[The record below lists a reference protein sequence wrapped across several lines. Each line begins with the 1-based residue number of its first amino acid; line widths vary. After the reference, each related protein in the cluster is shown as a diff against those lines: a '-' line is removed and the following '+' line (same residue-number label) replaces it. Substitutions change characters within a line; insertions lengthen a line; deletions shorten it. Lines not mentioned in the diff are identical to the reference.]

1 MQDFVFHVPGQII
14 LGTDTVARI
23 GSHASLLGG
32 RAMIVTETVVRDAGH
47 ADRVRES
54 LESAGLTTIVFDELD
69 SSSDSDVIERALGL
83 ARASHSQ
90 LVVGVGGMRALA
102 AARVVAAFAPHTR
115 QVRQALE
122 LGSSVTPLGYLEIPT
137 SCRNH
142 VLLRDYCVITQSGT
156 RQPLTVKL
164 PPGMLKA
171 AILDAKLAAGLA
183 TKSYCAILLDLI
195 LAAVE
200 GILSTKSNQL
210 SDTLLLQ
217 AITILR
223 ESVEQVVAQP
233 SDLRPRARATE
244 AAFMCALGL
253 SISSQGIGG
262 AVAYAINS
270 RFDVPKSW
278 TSTVVLPYLL
288 DYFEGTRPEKLRR
301 IAIALGERE
310 FEDTGP
316 RGMHR
321 AGSAARRLLARTA
334 LPARLRELDLTLDDL
349 SGAAD
354 AASDLEMIGF
364 VPVPIS
370 TQELYDILKQAY

>member
-1 MQDFVFHVPGQII
+1 
-14 LGTDTVARI
+14 
-23 GSHASLLGG
+23 
-32 RAMIVTETVVRDAGH
+32 
-47 ADRVRES
+47 
-54 LESAGLTTIVFDELD
+54 
-69 SSSDSDVIERALGL
+69 
-83 ARASHSQ
+83 
-90 LVVGVGGMRALA
+90 
-102 AARVVAAFAPHTR
+102 
-115 QVRQALE
+115 
-122 LGSSVTPLGYLEIPT
+122 
-137 SCRNH
+137 
-142 VLLRDYCVITQSGT
+142 
-156 RQPLTVKL
+156 
-164 PPGMLKA
+164 
-171 AILDAKLAAGLA
+171 
-183 TKSYCAILLDLI
+183 
-195 LAAVE
+195 
-200 GILSTKSNQL
+200 
-210 SDTLLLQ
+210 
-217 AITILR
+217 
-223 ESVEQVVAQP
+223 
-233 SDLRPRARATE
+233 
-244 AAFMCALGL
+244 MCALGL